1 MSPTTAPAERA
12 ELDAFW
18 RELREVNSIITSLG
32 KQAWA
37 IRMQWIQSRGSLEDP
52 DSVDSPLGSAV
63 EFLRAQASELDGTRH
78 RLEDVRDFLR
88 MSINTRVRPTLRP
101 LNVLSL
107 PNELLRQIFKY
118 VRGGLNEHDL
128 YFFDR
133 NGGDVGQVKALRQV
147 CRRFC
152 DTSSHLL
159 LRYVKV
165 DITRPSIM
173 HLEEVSRQPVISK
186 GIRAIQVN
194 LKFYDSVLASDIHA
208 FAAYQASRLRS
219 SISSWQLAMDHLL
232 NVTKVPRE
240 VYATA
245 IAKASPIA
253 ESWEDTAVYD
263 SREESINYNLL
274 HKAHEQYKQRYI
286 DQTILRQGTFVQAIA
301 SAMAKMP
308 GATWL
313 EINDHDIHWAQFE
326 DTFILPR
333 DVSDHGLLLDKLLL
347 PIISWEDA
355 RVCGLGHPPAEVIPR
370 LLLGIH
376 QEGVLLTGLTI
387 RTPPPDDLS
396 LLVPDGNQ
404 LEAAVKHLRVLDF
417 SPRQMNHEDD
427 FWASRATDEW
437 TPFREFLSSL
447 LSSTSLQR
455 ITLELC
461 FLYSNELAPPFSIGP
476 VVVSRY
482 WPKLGDLSFHGPFHL
497 AELRSIVGRA
507 KKGLCLQLSGRLMSG
522 SWAEVLDFMREGLL
536 KKDLAYYSDI
546 DGCTG
551 QELDQMTR
559 REAEHIFSKRY
570 SDVVTASL
578 AVRYVRGWLIKSNP
592 VRDWERGTLVIP
604 EEAPTEVAS

>member
-1 MSPTTAPAERA
+1 MANLAVDFIILRSKLYQYLIATATISSLTMSPTTAPAERA

-147 CRRFC
+147 CRCFC

-159 LRYVKV
+159 LCYVKV

-253 ESWEDTAVYD
+253 ESWEDTAVYN
-263 SREESINYNLL
+263 SRKESINYNLL
-274 HKAHEQYKQRYI
+274 HKAHE
-286 DQTILRQGTFVQAIA
+286 
-301 SAMAKMP
+301 
-308 GATWL
+308 
-313 EINDHDIHWAQFE
+313 
-326 DTFILPR
+326 
-333 DVSDHGLLLDKLLL
+333 
-347 PIISWEDA
+347 
-355 RVCGLGHPPAEVIPR
+355 
-370 LLLGIH
+370 
-376 QEGVLLTGLTI
+376 
-387 RTPPPDDLS
+387 
-396 LLVPDGNQ
+396 
-404 LEAAVKHLRVLDF
+404 
-417 SPRQMNHEDD
+417 
-427 FWASRATDEW
+427 
-437 TPFREFLSSL
+437 
-447 LSSTSLQR
+447 
-455 ITLELC
+455 
-461 FLYSNELAPPFSIGP
+461 
-476 VVVSRY
+476 
-482 WPKLGDLSFHGPFHL
+482 
-497 AELRSIVGRA
+497 
-507 KKGLCLQLSGRLMSG
+507 
-522 SWAEVLDFMREGLL
+522 
-536 KKDLAYYSDI
+536 
-546 DGCTG
+546 
-551 QELDQMTR
+551 
-559 REAEHIFSKRY
+559 
-570 SDVVTASL
+570 
-578 AVRYVRGWLIKSNP
+578 
-592 VRDWERGTLVIP
+592 
-604 EEAPTEVAS
+604 